1 MQRLVYSLCIPAVY
15 QVDKHEFRT
24 GPNGGYS
31 YIRVGKG
38 KEKNMADTASAPEYT
53 RAERWSVLFSTV
65 LGFLLDFYN
74 ILIVSFL
81 LSAIQQSLD
90 ISLAQA
96 GVITSVTLFASLFG
110 GIFFGWFGDKIG
122 RRTSLLVTLGLF
134 SIGAILSAF
143 AWNYASLLVFRA
155 IAGIGLGG
163 EWGAGMV
170 LFNEVWN
177 RNRRGT
183 GSSVIQSAS
192 LGGLILAAIVS
203 IWAVNTFSPEWGW
216 RIALLTG
223 GSPILLMAFVRFF
236 MPESR
241 LWSEYNT
248 LRRAG
253 QLPEEKARET
263 ISLLEIFRGAALRYT
278 LLALL
283 VTIGYMFAFYAMTT
297 FMPALMGQLGVP
309 SGGIRS
315 INILVAA
322 VSIPFFILVGYYSD
336 LRGRK
341 WATIVPALIGVVG
354 YIAIY
359 FTGSVE
365 YPGTFWTWAL
375 FWWYMFWW
383 VGQASACMFGPWFSE
398 LYPVE
403 LRASAVS
410 TIYMIG
416 RGIGTF
422 APPVVSAVAAGF
434 GGNLFLGIMVGLA
447 GSLLV
452 LVASLVLPE
461 TAGRRFAVIES
472 KKREAEGE
480 TAQA

>member
-1 MQRLVYSLCIPAVY
+1 MS
-15 QVDKHEFRT
+15 
-24 GPNGGYS
+24 
-31 YIRVGKG
+31 
-38 KEKNMADTASAPEYT
+38 DTAGAPEYT

-81 LSAIQQSLD
+81 LGAIQQSLN
-90 ISLAQA
+90 ITQGQA
-96 GVITSVTLFASLFG
+96 GLVTSVTLFASLFG
-110 GIFFGWFGDKIG
+110 GIFFGWFGDRIG
-122 RRTSLLVTLGLF
+122 RKTSLLVTLGLF
-134 SIGAILSAF
+134 SVGAILSAF
-143 AWNYASLLVFRA
+143 AWDYASLLVFRA
-155 IAGIGLGG
+155 IAGLGLGG

-183 GSSVIQSAS
+183 GSAVIQSAS
-192 LGGLILAAIVS
+192 LGGLILAVLVS
-203 IWAVNTFSPEWGW
+203 IWALNTFSTEWGW

-223 GSPILLMAFVRFF
+223 GSPILLMVFVRFF

-248 LRRAG
+248 LRRTG
-253 QLPEEKARET
+253 RLPEEKAHET
-263 ISLLEIFRGAALRYT
+263 LSLIEMFRGAALRYT

-283 VTIGYMFAFYAMTT
+283 VTAGYMFAFYAMTT
-297 FMPALMGQLGVP
+297 FMPSLMGELGATP
-309 SGGIRS
+309 GAIQA

-322 VSIPFFILVGYYSD
+322 VALPFFILVGYYSD

-341 WATIVPALIGVVG
+341 WATIVPALIGAVG
-354 YIAIY
+354 YVAIY
-359 FTGSVE
+359 LTGQAE
-365 YPGTFWTWAL
+365 YPGAFWTWAL

-383 VGQASACMFGPWFSE
+383 IGQASACMFGPWFSE

-416 RGIGTF
+416 RGVGTL
-422 APPVVSAVAAGF
+422 APPAVSAVAAGF
-434 GGNLFLGIMVGLA
+434 GGNLFLGIMVGLV
-447 GSLLV
+447 GSFTV
-452 LVASLVLPE
+452 LVASLMVPE
-461 TAGRRFAVIES
+461 TAGRKFAVIES
-472 KKREAEGE
+472 KRREAAHG
-480 TAQA
+480 